1 MLDLHNETSQR
12 ENHHQQIVE
21 ILEMV
26 DRAIQDRFRR
36 YRDKQPEGEA
46 ADERDE
52 KKGKKNV
59 VRRVSR
65 ASCVEWSDARESVFM
80 VCGRRPRRVLKLR
93 SRKTDAVRKLSIHH
107 SPLLFTSQTH
117 VCSGTGAAHAS

>member
-26 DRAIQDRFRR
+26 DRSRQDRFRR

-52 KKGKKNV
+52 GKKNV
-59 VRRVSR
+59 VTRVSR

-93 SRKTDAVRKLSIHH
+93 SRKTDAVRKLIIHH
-107 SPLLFTSQTH
+107 SPLLFYFSNARLL
-117 VCSGTGAAHAS
+117 GYGRRPR